1 MLREICEMISDYEGF
16 MDRDGE
22 FKHSKYIIV
31 TKLEKAQ
38 TNQGQTWEGTILATK
53 NSFQQIARDLKN
65 NSKNMN
71 DSLRDEI
78 TGNNK
83 AMDQKF
89 IDLQNLIMK
98 QNSQISVAI
107 KKMDKVK

>member
-38 TNQGQTWEGTILATK
+38 TNQG
-53 NSFQQIARDLKN
+53 
-65 NSKNMN
+65 
-71 DSLRDEI
+71 
-78 TGNNK
+78 
-83 AMDQKF
+83 
-89 IDLQNLIMK
+89 
-98 QNSQISVAI
+98 
-107 KKMDKVK
+107 